1 MAGGD
6 GESLCKVC
14 EGPNSRACN
23 RPWEPEAA
31 SSGAVPENS
40 RGDPHGPS
48 LLSAPPPPGRK
59 QELIALLQGREKLR
73 LVVKDGV
80 TRGELVP
87 PLKLGERLRGQIT
100 GSPLTLSAAGLPCWK
115 DYKKEGKREIILPHL
130 LVVSDLML
138 P

>member
-1 MAGGD
+1 M
-6 GESLCKVC
+6 
-14 EGPNSRACN
+14 
-23 RPWEPEAA
+23 
-31 SSGAVPENS
+31 
-40 RGDPHGPS
+40 
-48 LLSAPPPPGRK
+48 
-59 QELIALLQGREKLR
+59 
-73 LVVKDGV
+73 VKDGV